1 MNNEGPSLLL
11 PYLVRALIPLQF
23 GKQLQAE
30 VIPGW
35 SEYYLDYKFLKKI
48 ISSLAAKRPASEA
61 AALALGI
68 RPGLSTTS
76 PPVSGAH
83 AAVDIASQIHEPSL
97 IPTCHNDDRGTDFQA
112 HKAAFFFKLERE
124 LEKVAPVLRPIPG
137 HTDRRPTPHPR
148 LDKCVLPTKRG

>member
-1 MNNEGPSLLL
+1 M
-11 PYLVRALIPLQF
+11 
-23 GKQLQAE
+23 QAE

-68 RPGLSTTS
+68 RPPSS

-83 AAVDIASQIHEPSL
+83 AAVDIASRINEPSL
-97 IPTCHNDDRGTDFQA
+97 IPSSQDDDRGPDFQA

-124 LEKVAPVLRPIPG
+124 LEKVSHLFDPYG
-137 HTDRRPTPHPR
+137 SN
-148 LDKCVLPTKRG
+148 